1 MITTGDAEIEKDF
14 NVTADQISFNLVGLL
29 QMTTGSGTFFTAA
42 AAAIWGKRPVFF
54 ISTIGLLATNAWGF
68 FAGSFTSLTAMRFLQ
83 GFAAAPLETLV
94 SATISELF
102 FVHERGK
109 KLSIWSLFVMA
120 GVKLGYAISNLV
132 LKGAQEV
139 YQNTKANIT

>member
-1 MITTGDAEIEKDF
+1 MITTGNVAIEKEF
-14 NVTADQISFNLVGLL
+14 NVTADEISFNLVGLL

-54 ISTIGLLATNAWGF
+54 ISTIALFATNAWGF
-68 FAGSFTSLTAMRFLQ
+68 FAKSFLSLTVMRFIQ

-102 FVHERGK
+102 FVHERGQR
-109 KLSIWSLFVMA
+109 LSVWSLFVMA
-120 GVKLGYAISNLV
+120 GVKLGYDDFLILRD
-132 LKGAQEV
+132 KGHGQC
-139 YQNTKANIT
+139 